1 MSILSAARAYSEGES
16 LWSKGQKRAMFHLVR
31 YSETHSEA
39 DYQKYREA
47 ISVPLGDEKARVEM
61 EKPDPNYAVVWRGLT
76 RGGHSSLGNSAFIQ
90 PVPPFCHPDFRGG
103 GRRTLSACRRD
114 TSR

>member
-61 EKPDPNYAVVWRGLT
+61 EKPDPNYAVVWRGVIEGRKQPDGISGVVMLF
-76 RGGHSSLGNSAFIQ
+76 RALLHLCFIVGGHGYL
-90 PVPPFCHPDFRGG
+90 V
-103 GRRTLSACRRD
+103 
-114 TSR
+114 